1 MPFPGNLV
9 GSDGTTINASQI
21 ASNASNL
28 RIGDNPSYA
37 VADFVSMYPSFG
49 PDADENYVVP
59 MSILQVY
66 IDLASASVQ
75 EARYHGAWSLCMGLF
90 VAHFATLWLQSTT
103 TAGSPAAKVVALG
116 EAKGL
121 RTSKSVG
128 DVSVSIDYNA
138 VAQDLN
144 GWAAWNLT
152 TFGQQFATIA
162 KLMGKGGMMVW

>member
-28 RIGDNPSYA
+28 RIGDNPPYT
-37 VADFVSMYPSFG
+37 VADFVSMYPAFG
-49 PDADENYVVP
+49 PDADDNYVVP
-59 MSILQVY
+59 EVILQMFVN
-66 IDLASASVQ
+66 LASASVQ
-75 EARYHGAWSLCMGLF
+75 EARYHGAWQLCMGLF
-90 VAHFATLWLQSTT
+90 VAHFATLWLQSTAV
-103 TAGSPAAKVVALG
+103 AGSPAAKVIALG

-144 GWAAWNLT
+144 GWAAWKLT

-162 KLMGKGGMMVW
+162 KMVSKGGMCVW